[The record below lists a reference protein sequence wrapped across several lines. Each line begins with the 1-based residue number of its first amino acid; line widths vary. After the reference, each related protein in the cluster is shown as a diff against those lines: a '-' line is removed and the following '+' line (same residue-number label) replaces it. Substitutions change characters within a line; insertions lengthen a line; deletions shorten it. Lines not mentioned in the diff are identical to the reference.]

1 MRADFKP
8 EGWPAVVP
16 RLVTSD
22 VQGVVT
28 FLRSTFGA
36 EGEITPERPAEMRVF
51 DAIIMVRDGGGIRQ
65 SSSAFLYVYVEDTDA
80 TYQRAIEAGAQEVE
94 PPSDMPYGDRR
105 ATVLDIWGNTWQIA
119 TRQRPSSVHV

>member
-1 MRADFKP
+1 MHADFKP

-36 EGEITPERPAEMRVF
+36 EGDIPRDRPAEMRIF
-51 DAIIMVRDGGGIRQ
+51 DAIIMVSDGGAIPQ

-80 TYQRAIEAGAQEVE
+80 TYQRAIEAGAREVE
-94 PPSDMPYGDRR
+94 PPADMPYG
-105 ATVLDIWGNTWQIA
+105 
-119 TRQRPSSVHV
+119 P

>member
-1 MRADFKP
+1 MHADFKP
-8 EGWPAVVP
+8 VGWPAVVP

-36 EGEITPERPAEMRVF
+36 EGDIPRDRPAEMRIF
-51 DAIIMVRDGGGIRQ
+51 DAIIMVSDGGGIRQ

-80 TYQRAIEAGAQEVE
+80 TYQRAIEAGAREVE
-94 PPSDMPYGDRR
+94 PPADMPYGDRR
-105 ATVLDIWGNTWQIA
+105 ATVQDVCGNTWQIA
-119 TRQRPSSVHV
+119 TRKRP

>member
-1 MRADFKP
+1 MQADFKP
-8 EGWPAVVP
+8 VGWPAVVP

-36 EGEITPERPAEMRVF
+36 EGDTPPDRPAEIRIF
-51 DAIIMVRDGGGIRQ
+51 DAIIMVSDGGGIRQ

-80 TYQRAIEAGAQEVE
+80 NL
-94 PPSDMPYGDRR
+94 S
-105 ATVLDIWGNTWQIA
+105 
-119 TRQRPSSVHV
+119 TRN

>member
-1 MRADFKP
+1 MHADFKP
-8 EGWPAVVP
+8 VGWPAVVP

-36 EGEITPERPAEMRVF
+36 EGDIPRDRPAEMRIF
-51 DAIIMVRDGGGIRQ
+51 DAIIMVSDGGGIRQ

-80 TYQRAIEAGAQEVE
+80 TYQREIEAGAREVE
-94 PPSDMPYGDRR
+94 PPADMPYGDRR
-105 ATVLDIWGNTWQIA
+105 ATVQDVWGNTWQIA
-119 TRQRPSSVHV
+119 TRKRP

>member
-1 MRADFKP
+1 MHADFKP
-8 EGWPAVVP
+8 VGWPAVVP

-36 EGEITPERPAEMRVF
+36 EGDIPRDRPAEMRIF
-51 DAIIMVRDGGGIRQ
+51 DAIIMVSDGGGIRQ

-80 TYQRAIEAGAQEVE
+80 TYQRAIEAGARELE
-94 PPSDMPYGDRR
+94 PPADMPYGDRR
-105 ATVLDIWGNTWQIA
+105 ATVQDAWGNTWQIA
-119 TRQRPSSVHV
+119 TRKRP

>member
-1 MRADFKP
+1 MHADFKP
-8 EGWPAVVP
+8 VGWPAVVP

-36 EGEITPERPAEMRVF
+36 EGDIPRDRPAEMRIF
-51 DAIIMVRDGGGIRQ
+51 DAIIMVSDGGGIRQ

-80 TYQRAIEAGAQEVE
+80 TYQRAIEAGAREVV
-94 PPSDMPYGDRR
+94 PPADMPYGDRR
-105 ATVLDIWGNTWQIA
+105 ATVQDVWGNTWQIA
-119 TRQRPSSVHV
+119 TRKRP

>member
-1 MRADFKP
+1 MHADFKP
-8 EGWPAVVP
+8 VGWPAVVP

-36 EGEITPERPAEMRVF
+36 EGDILPDRPAEMRIF
-51 DAIIMVRDGGGIRQ
+51 DAIIIVSDGGAIRQ

-80 TYQRAIEAGAQEVE
+80 TYQRAIEAGAREVE
-94 PPSDMPYGDRR
+94 PPADMPYGDRR
-105 ATVLDIWGNTWQIA
+105 AAVQDVWGNTWQIA
-119 TRQRPSSVHV
+119 TRKRP

>member
-1 MRADFKP
+1 MHADFKP
-8 EGWPAVVP
+8 VGWPAVVP

-36 EGEITPERPAEMRVF
+36 EGDILPDRPAEMRIF
-51 DAIIMVRDGGGIRQ
+51 DAIILVSDGGGIRQ

-80 TYQRAIEAGAQEVE
+80 TYQRAIEAGARELE
-94 PPSDMPYGDRR
+94 PPADMPYGDRR
-105 ATVLDIWGNTWQIA
+105 ATVQDAWGNTWQIA
-119 TRQRPSSVHV
+119 TRKRP